1 MPSSCN
7 GAVSWLSLDA
17 PLLCRSL
24 RDNNLGG
31 FIPEKWTGLSRTCR
45 MDLSNNPFV
54 CNLPPQG
61 ALLAKVSIA
70 DGILQDDACRNV

>member
-1 MPSSCN
+1 MPSSCK
-7 GAVSWLSLDA
+7 GQLCPMGPSGCM
-17 PLLCRSL
+17 PCRSL

-31 FIPEKWTGLSRTCR
+31 FIPEKWAGLSRTCR

-61 ALLAKVSIA
+61 ALLAKVSFAESI
-70 DGILQDDACRNV
+70 